1 MDKRAIVTGA
11 SRGIGK
17 AIAFQLAERGWDI
30 INLDRE
36 GPDRANDAV
45 GRWVEA
51 DLSEPDG
58 LAPVLQEILAD
69 GPVTGLVNNAGI
81 GSNSTLEE
89 TSIEEFDRIVSV
101 NMRAPMQIAKAV
113 APGMREK
120 GFGRIV
126 NISSRA
132 HLGKTHRTAYA
143 ASKAGILSMGRVWA
157 LEYAG
162 SGITVNTIAPGPTR
176 TELFDKVNPPDMP
189 RTAEIAAAIPV
200 GRLGLP
206 EDIANAVC
214 FFMDEKSS
222 FVTGQTLYV
231 CGGVTLTR
239 GGS

>member
-1 MDKRAIVTGA
+1 
-11 SRGIGK
+11 
-17 AIAFQLAERGWDI
+17 
-30 INLDRE
+30 
-36 GPDRANDAV
+36 
-45 GRWVEA
+45 
-51 DLSEPDG
+51 
-58 LAPVLQEILAD
+58 
-69 GPVTGLVNNAGI
+69 VTGLVNNAGI

-162 SGITVNTIAPGPTR
+162 CGITVNTIAPGPTR

-231 CGGVTLTR
+231 CGGVTLSR